1 MRPATSVPLRV
12 LLLTALLV
20 GARAGAA
27 PDPAAW
33 PTSVRPTTLALE
45 LVPWVDGLALP
56 VAVAI
61 APEPSTRWWVV
72 QLEGLVIGIDG
83 RTPDPLPFL
92 DLRHRVTGLQGEQGL
107 FSIAIEPLARAQER
121 ERPRFVVAAFTERDS
136 DDLVVAAY
144 PIDEAS
150 GTADGFDEV
159 EVLRVPM
166 PEPFHHG
173 GQVRFGPDGLLY
185 VSVGDGSVSVT
196 PAGLPAG
203 YDAPGA
209 DLRGRLLRID
219 LLPTADRSPAYA
231 LPPDGARIDAPGHAP
246 ETWAYG
252 FRNPWKFAFDPGT
265 GDLIAVD
272 VGADR
277 WEEVHRVVPG
287 GDHGW
292 PAREGPECVARPDG
306 RGLVDPACGDDATV
320 APWIAYGHPAIE
332 PEGGRAVAG
341 GLVVRDPDLPEL
353 AGRYL
358 FGDFVTGRLW
368 SDDPAGAGRVWLL
381 DAGPGLTAVDEG
393 PAGEVLL
400 VSVSGTV
407 RRLVAVSPR

>member
-1 MRPATSVPLRV
+1 MRAATSVPLRV

-33 PTSVRPTTLALE
+33 PTPVRPTTLALE

-107 FSIAIEPLARAQER
+107 FSIAIEPLTRAQAR

-144 PIDEAS
+144 PVDEAS

-185 VSVGDGSVSVT
+185 VSVGDGSVNVT
-196 PAGLPAG
+196 PEGLPAG
-203 YDAPGA
+203 HDAPGA

-219 LLPTADRSPAYA
+219 LLPTAARSPAYA
-231 LPPDGARIDAPGHAP
+231 LPPGGARIDAPGHAP

-252 FRNPWKFAFDPGT
+252 FRNPWKFAFDPVT
-265 GDLIAVD
+265 GGIIAVD
-272 VGADR
+272 VGVDR

-332 PEGGRAVAG
+332 PEGGRAVVG

-381 DAGPGLTAVDEG
+381 DAGPGLTAIDEG